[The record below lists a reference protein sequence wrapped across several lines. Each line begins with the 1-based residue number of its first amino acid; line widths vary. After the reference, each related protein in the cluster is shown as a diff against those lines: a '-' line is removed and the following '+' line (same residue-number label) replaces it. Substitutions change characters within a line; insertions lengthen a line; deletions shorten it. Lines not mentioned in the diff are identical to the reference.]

1 MKGFNRN
8 ALRADQDRRK
18 QCELTCR
25 HALSASLARFGTALP
40 ERGQDPTLIRMI
52 VVDRSKSIS
61 HQTQANWQVAKS
73 VIRTVSAHRTIERCT
88 SMESLFQRSIV
99 MDH

>member
-25 HALSASLARFGTALP
+25 HALSASLARFATALP

-52 VVDRSKSIS
+52 VVDRSK
-61 HQTQANWQVAKS
+61 WQIAKS
-73 VIRTVSAHRTIERCT
+73 VIRTFSAHRTIERCS

-99 MDH
+99 MHH